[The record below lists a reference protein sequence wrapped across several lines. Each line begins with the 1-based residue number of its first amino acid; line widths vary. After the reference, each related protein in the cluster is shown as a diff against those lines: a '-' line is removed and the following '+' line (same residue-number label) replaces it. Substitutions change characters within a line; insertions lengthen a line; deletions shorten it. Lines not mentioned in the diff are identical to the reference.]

1 MLDQDTIQ
9 LHPDLIVSCSGV
21 DQIRF
26 FLPAARDD
34 FRDLSARP
42 IDGTGTAELSDG
54 GGERLR
60 GRDETGRRGTLSHLV
75 LFPEDRPFFL
85 GLSAFVDSAKEIN
98 PTRGDLVAV
107 RRVIGTLTEQND

>member
-42 IDGTGTAELSDG
+42 IDGTGTDELSDG

-60 GRDETGRRGTLSHLV
+60 GRDETGQRGTLSHLV

-85 GLSAFVDSAKEIN
+85 PRSIRLRRFCQ
-98 PTRGDLVAV
+98 GDQSYS
-107 RRVIGTLTEQND
+107 RRFGSR